1 MICNHFA
8 FCLCVCDFCACVC
21 VVYVRVFFVCV
32 HVSAFVSVCFS
43 LHAEECQREGKKNKN
58 KNKDTYV
65 QRLVCQVLSNQIFGI
80 MVFSILQQLGQLNHQ
95 VTPTPTPVSQS
106 CGVKCYLDEFRF
118 DLLTTNTNSCK
129 AWRYKNRILQYVN
142 I

>member
-1 MICNHFA
+1 MHFVYVCVI
-8 FCLCVCDFCACVC
+8 FVHVCVLFMCVCFL
-21 VVYVRVFFVCV
+21 FVCMCL
-32 HVSAFVSVCFS
+32 HLCLSVFLCMRKS
-43 LHAEECQREGKKNKN
+43 VREREKKNKN

>member
-21 VVYVRVFFVCV
+21 VFCLCACVCICVCLFFFACGRV
-32 HVSAFVSVCFS
+32 S
-43 LHAEECQREGKKNKN
+43 ERGKKNKN

>member
-1 MICNHFA
+1 MHFVYVCVI
-8 FCLCVCDFCACVC
+8 FVHVCVLFMCVCFL
-21 VVYVRVFFVCV
+21 FVCMCL
-32 HVSAFVSVCFS
+32 HLCLSVFLCMRKS
-43 LHAEECQREGKKNKN
+43 VRERGKKIKN